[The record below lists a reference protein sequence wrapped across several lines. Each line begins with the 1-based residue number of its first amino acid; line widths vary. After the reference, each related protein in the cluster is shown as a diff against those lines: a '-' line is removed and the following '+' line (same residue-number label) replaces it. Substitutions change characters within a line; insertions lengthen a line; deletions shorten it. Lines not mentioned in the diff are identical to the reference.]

1 LPSERFEQIAG
12 TERAGQATAKI
23 VMSLVAGAL
32 LFSAGLWV
40 VVSSVVPPMFRKFHP
55 IPRSGSQSI
64 EDGLW
69 KVWVD
74 RFRWRGDTSTRSK
87 VGGKTMDEPDRWRH
101 IASAPK
107 DGSRILVTVRP
118 SEQGPAEVDLAYWSN
133 GDQFGVEGWRASDSS
148 PGRVIEYAE
157 PELKCWMPMPSANLN
172 RTSMPSPWEG
182 DDAEQ
187 LDGSGI

>member
-1 LPSERFEQIAG
+1 
-12 TERAGQATAKI
+12 
-23 VMSLVAGAL
+23 M
-32 LFSAGLWV
+32 
-40 VVSSVVPPMFRKFHP
+40 
-55 IPRSGSQSI
+55 
-64 EDGLW
+64 
-69 KVWVD
+69 
-74 RFRWRGDTSTRSK
+74 
-87 VGGKTMDEPDRWRH
+87 MDEPDRWRH
-101 IASAPK
+101 MASAPK

-133 GDQFGVEGWRASDSS
+133 GDQFGAEGWRASDSS

-182 DDAEQ
+182 DDTQQ